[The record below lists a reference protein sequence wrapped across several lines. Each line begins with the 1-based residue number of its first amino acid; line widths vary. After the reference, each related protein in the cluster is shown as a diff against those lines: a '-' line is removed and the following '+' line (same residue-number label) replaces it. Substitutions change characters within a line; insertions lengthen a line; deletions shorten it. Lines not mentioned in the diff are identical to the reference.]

1 MRYKSTIRA
10 ASAIAASRRCA
21 LTWNAHANLN
31 TLFHNTV
38 RTMTN
43 SAVWVDTDCG
53 FDDLCGLSLLQDYSS
68 DSASKIV
75 YVSTVN
81 GMTDPFTGAG
91 VINKILHL
99 SECSLDIACGADSLS
114 GQKHSISEAN
124 WGLDYKN
131 SFSRFV
137 EQHLQTN
144 QDTSIHTLNSE
155 QSECGQY
162 SSLDDLILR
171 ISDLDKG
178 VKVTLLCLGPLTNI
192 AYVIKKYPEIFAE
205 RVDRMILMGGAVL
218 AKGNAPGNAEYNFYM
233 DPESASFALQNC
245 KVPIVMV
252 GLEVA
257 NDEAISAD
265 QLLELRSAIRCGRNE
280 ELKEASPSNKVE
292 PLKDEKGNDTVA
304 SGNIPSNIKEFLREL
319 ILYNKDAASYDPIA
333 CYYLICPEAFTFQLT
348 NITIDSQTGCTTV
361 VLSTIE
367 DKEEQ
372 PHEIVAVNLATAL
385 CKTSYFI
392 YLLSTLK

>member
-10 ASAIAASRRCA
+10 ASAIVASRRCP
-21 LTWNAHANLN
+21 LIWNAHANLN
-31 TLFHNTV
+31 TFCHHTV

-43 SAVWVDTDCG
+43 SAIWVDTDCG
-53 FDDLCGLSLLQDYSS
+53 FDDLCGLSLLQENSS

-75 YVSTVN
+75 YISTVN
-81 GMTDPFTGAG
+81 GMTDPSTGAG
-91 VINKILHL
+91 VINKVLYL
-99 SECSLDIACGADSLS
+99 SEYSLDIASGIDSLS
-114 GQKHSISEAN
+114 GQKHSINEAD

-144 QDTSIHTLNSE
+144 QDTSIRTFIAE
-155 QSECGQY
+155 QSDCGKY

-171 ISDLDKG
+171 ISELDKG
-178 VKVTLLCLGPLTNI
+178 VQVTLLCLGPLTNI
-192 AYVIKKYPEIFAE
+192 ANVIKKYPEIFAE

-218 AKGNAPGNAEYNFYM
+218 SKGNAPGNAEYNFYM
-233 DPESASFALQNC
+233 DPESASYALRNC

-280 ELKEASPSNKVE
+280 ELKETSSSNNFE
-292 PLKDEKGNDTVA
+292 LLKDEKGDDIVA
-304 SGNIPSNIKEFLREL
+304 SRYGPSNIKEFLREL

-333 CYYLICPEAFTFQLT
+333 CYYLICPGAFTFQLT
-348 NITIDSQTGCTTV
+348 NIKIDSKTGSTTV
-361 VLSTIE
+361 ALNTSE
-367 DKEEQ
+367 DKEGK
-372 PHEIVAVNLATAL
+372 PHEIVSVNLATAL
-385 CKTSYFI
+385 CKTSYFN
-392 YLLSTLK
+392 YLLSTIK